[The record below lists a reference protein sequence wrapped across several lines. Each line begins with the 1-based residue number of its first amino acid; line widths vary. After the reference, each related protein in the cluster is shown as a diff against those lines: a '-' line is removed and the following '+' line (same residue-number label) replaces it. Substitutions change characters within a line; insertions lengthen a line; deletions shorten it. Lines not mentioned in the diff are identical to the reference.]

1 MAQSRATIRYA
12 KALFQ
17 LAIDQGELEQSYQD
31 MLLLEAVCAES
42 KEFLLLLKS
51 PIVKTD
57 KKVKIIKEIF
67 EAKINKVTMSF
78 VNIITTKKRENL
90 LASVASSFIMLYKA
104 HNKIETATVITA
116 SPLDEELRKQV
127 VGFIENHSDKKAE
140 LSENVDERII
150 GGAIIRMGDKQLD
163 TSVSREISE
172 LRQIFN
178 KNLYLQDF

>member
-17 LAIDQGELEQSYQD
+17 LAVEKDILEQSYQD
-31 MLLLEAVCAES
+31 MVLLDAVCSKS
-42 KEFLLLLKS
+42 KELSLLLKS

-57 KKVKIIKEIF
+57 KKLKILEEIF
-67 EAKINKVTMSF
+67 GSKINKASMSF
-78 VNIITTKKRENL
+78 INIITTKKREGL
-90 LASVASSFIMLYKA
+90 LSLIANSFILLYKT
-104 HNKIETATVITA
+104 HNKIETATVISAT
-116 SPLDEELRKQV
+116 PLDEELRV
-127 VGFIENHSDKKAE
+127 EVINFIKKNGDKKVE
-140 LSENVDERII
+140 LTEKIDESII

-163 TSVSREISE
+163 ASVSRKISE